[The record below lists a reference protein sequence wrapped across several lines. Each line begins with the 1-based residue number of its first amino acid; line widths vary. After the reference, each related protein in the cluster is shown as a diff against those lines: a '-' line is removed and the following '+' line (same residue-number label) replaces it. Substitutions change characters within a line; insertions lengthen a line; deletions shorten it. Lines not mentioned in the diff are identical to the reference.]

1 MSVSALEHTAI
12 GAFAGVVEVAIM
24 QPTVGIKNALQ
35 EGRPI
40 PRTIP
45 AVYRGL
51 AVSAGAMLPIT
62 AVQFGMNRALE
73 QTYRRVTGADK
84 LSMGGTVGVA
94 LGAGGAS
101 AFLGCPAEFVM
112 IQQQKRGG
120 SLPTEFRHI
129 VNTYGALKPFK
140 GLSATILR
148 ESLYATGY
156 LAIAPILREALSK
169 QPAVQDIPGGPYV
182 LSGIIAGL
190 IATVSSQPADTIKT
204 RMQAFP
210 DNKANPEYRS
220 FLSTT
225 RHILAT
231 EGPGTFLA
239 GLGPRAFRV
248 CCAVFI
254 LNGVRNTVVDA
265 LQAQRTPH
273 VVPV

>member
-1 MSVSALEHTAI
+1 MPSNCPHRCTLTIS
-12 GAFAGVVEVAIM
+12 M
-24 QPTVGIKNALQ
+24 Q
-35 EGRPI
+35 
-40 PRTIP
+40 
-45 AVYRGL
+45 
-51 AVSAGAMLPIT
+51 
-62 AVQFGMNRALE
+62 
-73 QTYRRVTGADK
+73 
-84 LSMGGTVGVA
+84 
-94 LGAGGAS
+94 
-101 AFLGCPAEFVM
+101 
-112 IQQQKRGG
+112 
-120 SLPTEFRHI
+120 
-129 VNTYGALKPFK
+129 PFK

-156 LAIAPILREALSK
+156 LAIAPILREALST

-220 FLSTT
+220 FMSTT

-254 LNGVRNTVVDA
+254 LNGTRNTIVDA
-265 LQAQRTPH
+265 LQAHRAPH